1 MKRHSNILTI
11 ILGML
16 LLPVMPSS
24 CGLDNYDAPESLL
37 QGKIVYQGRPLGLR
51 STSGAIQL
59 QLYQDGYAKR
69 DPIPVYVN
77 QEGEFSAKL
86 FEGDYKLVTR
96 DGNGPWVNSRDTLEV
111 SVKGTTKCTLEV
123 VPYYLF
129 DKYEISLTG
138 DKITAKATIEKI
150 VPEASVERVI
160 LAVGKTRFVD
170 ESTNLTQKRITLK
183 NEAQAETTL
192 NMTSVAGYEKTA
204 HLFARIGV
212 RAVGADQYVF
222 TPVVKLK

>member
-1 MKRHSNILTI
+1 M
-11 ILGML
+11 ILGL
-16 LLPVMPSS
+16 VLLPVLPTA

-37 QGKIVYQGRPLGLR
+37 QGKIVYQGRPIGLR

-86 FEGDYKLVTR
+86 FAGEYKLVTR
-96 DGNGPWVNSRDTLEV
+96 DGNGPWVNSRDTLAV
-111 SVKGTTKCTLEV
+111 SVKGTTQCTLEV
-123 VPYYLF
+123 VPYYII
-129 DKYEISLTG
+129 DKYEISLDG
-138 DKITAKATIEKI
+138 DNVRAAATIEKI

-160 LAVGKTRFVD
+160 VAVGKTRFVD
-170 ESTNLTQKRITLK
+170 ESTNLAQKRITLK
-183 NEAQAETTL
+183 DEVKAETIL
-192 NMTSVAGYEKTA
+192 NMKSVSGYDKAA
-204 HLFARIGV
+204 HLYARIGV

-222 TPVVKLK
+222 TPVIQLK

>member
-1 MKRHSNILTI
+1 
-11 ILGML
+11 ML

-111 SVKGTTKCTLEV
+111 SKERRNALSKWCR
-123 VPYYLF
+123 
-129 DKYEISLTG
+129 
-138 DKITAKATIEKI
+138 TI
-150 VPEASVERVI
+150 
-160 LAVGKTRFVD
+160 F
-170 ESTNLTQKRITLK
+170 STNMRF
-183 NEAQAETTL
+183 
-192 NMTSVAGYEKTA
+192 
-204 HLFARIGV
+204 H
-212 RAVGADQYVF
+212 
-222 TPVVKLK
+222 